1 MSNDPDQI
9 KAQIEATRAE
19 LSRDVDTLAQTVSP
33 ANVAARQRQKVSSA
47 VTGVKDRATTAVF
60 GAKDTA
66 IGTVEQVQSASGDA
80 MASTGE
86 AIGSAPQMV
95 KQGAQGNP
103 LAAGMIALGIGWLA
117 GSMLPATRVER
128 QAASTLKEKAAPLVQ
143 EVADMAKETAQGLQ
157 EPAKEAVE
165 QIKSAGTDAIAAVKE
180 EGTTTAADVA
190 DTAKQ
195 GAQTVKETSQS
206 S

>member
-1 MSNDPDQI
+1 MTNDPEQI
-9 KAQIEATRAE
+9 KAEIEATRAE
-19 LSRDVDTLAQTVSP
+19 LSRDVNTLAQTVSP
-33 ANVAARQRQKVSSA
+33 ANVAARQKQKVTSA
-47 VTGVKDRATTAVF
+47 VTGVKDKATTAVF
-60 GAKDTA
+60 GAKDAVT
-66 IGTVEQVQSASGDA
+66 GKVDQVQSSSGDA

-86 AIGSAPQMV
+86 AITAAPQMV

-117 GSMLPATRVER
+117 GSLLPATRAER
-128 QAASTLKEKAAPLVQ
+128 QAASTLKDKAAPLVQ

-165 QIKSAGTDAIAAVKE
+165 QVKSAGTDALQTVKE

-190 DTAKQ
+190 GTAKE
-195 GAQTVKETSQS
+195 GAQNVKEASQS